1 MGGASNLPEMEATH
15 RAKRRAAGISL
26 AFNIVSTLVKVIAA
40 VVTGSVGLL
49 SEAIHSATDVF
60 SSGIA
65 LASVNAAA
73 APPDEEHPFGH
84 GKIESLAGFGES
96 VMLFGIV
103 AYVVFEAIS
112 RLFKPHVVESL
123 DLGVIVMAA
132 SAVGALV
139 VGLYARKIARQTES
153 LALLSNSQH
162 LMVDFVT
169 SLGVLSG
176 LLIVR
181 ATGWVWADS
190 AVALIFAVWMSLGA
204 WKLSY
209 VAFHE
214 LIDVRL
220 PPGEIERIKGL
231 VASEPLILNCHKL
244 RTRRSGNV
252 RHIDMHIVVP
262 REITLIEAHDAADR
276 LEKLIE
282 LELAPANAVIHVDPY
297 DPERAGHHTAP
308 EH

>member
-1 MGGASNLPEMEATH
+1 MDTTH
-15 RAKRRAAGISL
+15 RAKQRAASISL
-26 AFNIVSTLVKVIAA
+26 AFNVVSTLVKIIAA
-40 VVTGSVGLL
+40 VLTGSVGLL

-103 AYVVFEAIS
+103 AYVVFEAIA
-112 RLFKPHVVESL
+112 RLIKPHKVESL
-123 DLGVIVMAA
+123 DLGVAVMAA
-132 SAVGALV
+132 SALGALV
-139 VGLYARKIARQTES
+139 VGLYARNVARRTES

-169 SLGVLSG
+169 SLGVLGG
-176 LLIVR
+176 LLLVR
-181 ATGWVWADS
+181 ATGWIWADS
-190 AVALIFAVWMSLGA
+190 AVALVFAIWMCLGA
-204 WKLSY
+204 YKLSY
-209 VAFHE
+209 LAFHE

-220 PPGEIERIKGL
+220 PPGEIARIEKL
-231 VASEPLILNCHKL
+231 VASEPIILNCHKL
-244 RTRRSGNV
+244 RTRRSGNI

-262 REITLIEAHDAADR
+262 REMTLIDAHDAADR

-282 LELAPANAVIHVDPY
+282 RELAPANVVIHVDPY
-297 DPERAGHHTAP
+297 DPSRVRTA
-308 EH
+308 